1 MFKTFEKLLKSCD
14 PKIWAKVC
22 STVQKQ
28 RAAAAQISAAGRQVW
43 ADWCPAHSAQTF
55 WAVGASGPVRQQ
67 RPPRLAAWI
76 RTLFYL
82 IFSHDYLHTTY
93 IKLPSLPSRYTQ
105 NDVCQTH

>member
-1 MFKTFEKLLKSCD
+1 MTQNLGKG
-14 PKIWAKVC
+14 
-22 STVQKQ
+22 VQYSV
-28 RAAAAQISAAGRQVW
+28 AAQISAGRQAGLVGSVGWAVW

-82 IFSHDYLHTTY
+82 IFSHDYLHTYYKFKTS
-93 IKLPSLPSRYTQ
+93 ISAL
-105 NDVCQTH
+105 